1 MFPVGNTLRLRQG
14 NGGLGVTVV
23 ARTGANIL
31 LTMTN
36 AYISRPGQLATG
48 DKQMAGLQ
56 FTLTTAEDDITN
68 LTVEW

>member
-1 MFPVGNTLRLRQG
+1 
-14 NGGLGVTVV
+14 
-23 ARTGANIL
+23 
-31 LTMTN
+31 MTN

-68 LTVEW
+68 LTVEG

>member
-1 MFPVGNTLRLRQG
+1 M
-14 NGGLGVTVV
+14 TVV

-68 LTVEW
+68 LTVEG